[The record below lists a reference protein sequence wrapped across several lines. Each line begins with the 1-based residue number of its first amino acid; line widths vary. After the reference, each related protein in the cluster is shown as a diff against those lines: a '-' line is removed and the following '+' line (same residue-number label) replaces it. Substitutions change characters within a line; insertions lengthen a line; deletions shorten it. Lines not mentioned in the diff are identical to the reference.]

1 MRTWETSRD
10 NLSHRP
16 KPGVNRITVR
26 GRMLLF
32 MVSRMSLLGFHQQT
46 SAANVRCQL
55 LPCRRRPALLP
66 AKILT
71 RSQPDEQFFAKFKH
85 WLRKAAQRTTE
96 AVYDAIAPILD
107 TVSPAE
113 CANYFANAG
122 YDQI

>member
-1 MRTWETSRD
+1 
-10 NLSHRP
+10 
-16 KPGVNRITVR
+16 
-26 GRMLLF
+26 MLLF

-85 WLRKAAQRTTE
+85 WLRKAAANHRGRLMLSP
-96 AVYDAIAPILD
+96 PILNI
-107 TVSPAE
+107 VSPA
-113 CANYFANAG
+113 G
-122 YDQI
+122 